1 VLSITNTRESD
12 SNIVMPFDA
21 LPNDL
26 DALRALVSSLSSE
39 RDAAI
44 EECRRVTEQN
54 DRLHHLLR
62 QLQRAQFGR
71 RSERLDPDQMQ
82 LVLEDIET
90 VIAEQDA
97 EADKKETAEKP
108 ADPQKKKRRAN
119 RGSLPAHL
127 PRIHVTLAPES
138 TVCPCCHGVMHVIGE
153 DTAERLD
160 VIPAQYRVIV
170 THRPQY
176 GCRVCEAAPIQAP
189 APERLIKGGLPTEA
203 MVAYVLAAK
212 YAWHLP
218 LYRQAQILLSQ
229 DIAIERATLA
239 FWVGYAAAELKPLYL
254 RLRELILGSV
264 KIAVDETV
272 APVLDPGGDAPRRG
286 ISGRLP
292 ATTGPGAGRIR
303 PLSPTP
309 MRQAAAPCMR

>member
-1 VLSITNTRESD
+1 MNQDCVLGITNTRESD
-12 SNIVMPFDA
+12 SNIVMPIDT
-21 LPNDL
+21 LPDDL

-119 RGSLPAHL
+119 RADHCRLIFLASTSRSLPRVRSVRA
-127 PRIHVTLAPES
+127 
-138 TVCPCCHGVMHVIGE
+138 VM
-153 DTAERLD
+153 A
-160 VIPAQYRVIV
+160 
-170 THRPQY
+170 
-176 GCRVCEAAPIQAP
+176 
-189 APERLIKGGLPTEA
+189 
-203 MVAYVLAAK
+203 
-212 YAWHLP
+212 
-218 LYRQAQILLSQ
+218 
-229 DIAIERATLA
+229 
-239 FWVGYAAAELKPLYL
+239 
-254 RLRELILGSV
+254 
-264 KIAVDETV
+264 
-272 APVLDPGGDAPRRG
+272 
-286 ISGRLP
+286 
-292 ATTGPGAGRIR
+292 
-303 PLSPTP
+303 
-309 MRQAAAPCMR
+309 